1 MYLIPSGGDGDFSP
15 QARSLVKVILLI
27 VQALLFLFLLLLAF
41 FVHREFGWRTFSYV
55 AAAQIPLN
63 AHRAWTKSRTL
74 LEWLLVGDAAH
85 LLGLALI
92 WPQVTGPPPPPPP
105 PPPPHL
111 HLTSS
116 TTSTPQIP
124 DVLPR
129 DLLIPFFLVLAV
141 DGAWLGLTFLSF
153 GSRRHFLILLKW
165 LPTHAALGRP
175 PESAPDEDEIFCEAV
190 WGPAVFTLLL
200 LLGLLL
206 PAAAAYGAS
215 SVAMEAVAFVAD
227 GMPAFVL
234 FSFAIVLLRL
244 AALLSLAFVWQFRS
258 PLHEYFTKGRRN
270 HGDLHHLPAFVQR
283 HVRRDVD
290 EEALRFCCVGMKMT
304 ILKESRSA
312 GLGSGRSR
320 VGGARKYERFF
331 QLSQDLSTIRW
342 SWEDFLLIDEIIH
355 IRYTPSKPLN
365 FTVIYSHSASQQADL
380 SLTLVCKKPRQ
391 AQQWYMALNL
401 LRRAYADEWGV
412 ATSELTRLK
421 AAFKVASGA
430 SGKDTLSLAQQQDFF
445 QCLNRYIAKDEILKE
460 HKRVEK
466 AEDAAQVAQCPP
478 PLPPPR
484 PAPLT
489 PPARPAL
496 SLPQPKAHRVVT
508 PRPTPCPDLP
518 PPFPRD

>member
-1 MYLIPSGGDGDFSP
+1 MAVLITAVARTQQQAHGARPTRPLLTPPLPRQVLITAVALALQSIDYAYTADGILLEDCLGCYPASHAFLMYLIPSGGDGDFSP

-41 FVHREFGWRTFSYV
+41 LVHREFGWRTFSYV

-92 WPQVTGPPPPPPP
+92 W
-105 PPPPHL
+105 
-111 HLTSS
+111 
-116 TTSTPQIP
+116 PQIP

-290 EEALRFCCVGMKMT
+290 EEALRFCCVGMKVT
-304 ILKESRSA
+304 RAPPQL
-312 GLGSGRSR
+312 GLR
-320 VGGARKYERFF
+320 
-331 QLSQDLSTIRW
+331 
-342 SWEDFLLIDEIIH
+342 
-355 IRYTPSKPLN
+355 
-365 FTVIYSHSASQQADL
+365 
-380 SLTLVCKKPRQ
+380 
-391 AQQWYMALNL
+391 
-401 LRRAYADEWGV
+401 
-412 ATSELTRLK
+412 
-421 AAFKVASGA
+421 
-430 SGKDTLSLAQQQDFF
+430 
-445 QCLNRYIAKDEILKE
+445 
-460 HKRVEK
+460 
-466 AEDAAQVAQCPP
+466 
-478 PLPPPR
+478 PPR
-484 PAPLT
+484 PHRTPRLT
-489 PPARPAL
+489 PHVSHPTREDDDPQGVALRRPRLRPFARRRRAE
-496 SLPQPKAHRVVT
+496 V
-508 PRPTPCPDLP
+508 
-518 PPFPRD
+518 

>member
-1 MYLIPSGGDGDFSP
+1 MALALQSIDYAYTADGILLEDCLGCYPASHAFLIYLIPSGGDGDFSP

-92 WPQVTGPPPPPPP
+92 W
-105 PPPPHL
+105 
-111 HLTSS
+111 
-116 TTSTPQIP
+116 PQIP

-460 HKRVEK
+460 HKRIEK
-466 AEDAAQVAQCPP
+466 AEDAAQVQHCP
-478 PLPPPR
+478 PLPPLPR
-484 PAPLT
+484 PPPRRSRR
-489 PPARPAL
+489 PPAML
-496 SLPQPKAHRVVT
+496 SLYPSQKRTVW
-508 PRPTPCPDLP
+508 
-518 PPFPRD
+518 

>member
-1 MYLIPSGGDGDFSP
+1 MALALQSIDYAYTADGILLEDCLGCYPASHAFLIYLIPSGGDGDFSP

-92 WPQVTGPPPPPPP
+92 W
-105 PPPPHL
+105 
-111 HLTSS
+111 
-116 TTSTPQIP
+116 PQIP

-355 IRYTPSKPLN
+355 IRYTRRRRAAHP
-365 FTVIYSHSASQQADL
+365 TGTSHTTPAHL
-380 SLTLVCKKPRQ
+380 SLSHP
-391 AQQWYMALNL
+391 AHPAALQVH
-401 LRRAYADEWGV
+401 A
-412 ATSELTRLK
+412 
-421 AAFKVASGA
+421 
-430 SGKDTLSLAQQQDFF
+430 
-445 QCLNRYIAKDEILKE
+445 
-460 HKRVEK
+460 VE
-466 AEDAAQVAQCPP
+466 AAQLHRHLLALRVAAGR
-478 PLPPPR
+478 PLAHAGVQEAAAGAAVVHGSQPAAPR
-484 PAPLT
+484 VRRRVGRRHLRAHAPQGGVQGGERRERQGHAL
-489 PPARPAL
+489 ARAAAGLLPV
-496 SLPQPKAHRVVT
+496 PQPLH
-508 PRPTPCPDLP
+508 C
-518 PPFPRD
+518 